1 MKHFTSVVAGL
12 ALTGALAAT
21 PALAQEGYQPTP
33 ENVAARQQFAANK
46 FGIFLHWGIYSMF
59 GQGEWYLQS
68 NYIHK
73 DEYAKAA
80 RGFYPAY
87 FDAAQWV
94 SAFKQAGA
102 RYICFTTR
110 HHDGFSMFDT
120 QYSDYDIVD
129 ATPFKRDIVRE
140 LTDECRKQGLKVHF
154 YYSHIDWTRDDYPMG
169 STGRNTGKDPQKADW
184 KSYFAFMNHQLEEL
198 IVRYDPD
205 AIWFDGMWD
214 QNSASEPFDWQLG
227 EQYAL
232 IHRLKPAVLIGNN
245 HHLAPY
251 PGEDIQ
257 LFERDLPGENKAGFS
272 GNSVVSRLPLETC
285 ETMNGMWGYKV
296 TDQNY
301 KSVKELVRYLV
312 GAAGKGANFL
322 LNIGPQPDGELPAK
336 ALERL
341 AGMGE
346 WLDKYGETIYGTTAG
361 DVTTRAWGVTT
372 RKGNK
377 QYVHILRP
385 EDGCLFLPVTKKV
398 KAAVTFDG
406 HRPVKFQ
413 QNKEGL
419 LLSVGEVPD
428 VADYIIEL
436 TMAD

>member
-140 LTDECRKQGLKVHF
+140 LTDEC
-154 YYSHIDWTRDDYPMG
+154 
-169 STGRNTGKDPQKADW
+169 
-184 KSYFAFMNHQLEEL
+184 
-198 IVRYDPD
+198 
-205 AIWFDGMWD
+205 
-214 QNSASEPFDWQLG
+214 
-227 EQYAL
+227 
-232 IHRLKPAVLIGNN
+232 
-245 HHLAPY
+245 
-251 PGEDIQ
+251 
-257 LFERDLPGENKAGFS
+257 
-272 GNSVVSRLPLETC
+272 
-285 ETMNGMWGYKV
+285 
-296 TDQNY
+296 
-301 KSVKELVRYLV
+301 
-312 GAAGKGANFL
+312 
-322 LNIGPQPDGELPAK
+322 
-336 ALERL
+336 
-341 AGMGE
+341 
-346 WLDKYGETIYGTTAG
+346 
-361 DVTTRAWGVTT
+361 
-372 RKGNK
+372 
-377 QYVHILRP
+377 
-385 EDGCLFLPVTKKV
+385 CLFLPVTKKV